1 MKRLKTLFA
10 LGTGLLCCGWAVA
23 DDALPQR
30 WISSGG
36 ALSEWVVLLGG
47 EERLVGVDSTS
58 QHPPSLRELPSV
70 GYQRQLAAEGM
81 LALRPDLLL
90 GSEEMGPPPVLEQ
103 LVRAGVQVEVLSSRA
118 DLASLQASVLR
129 IGELLGRP
137 QQARAALAD
146 YRQRLQQQA
155 QWVAQAQ
162 AQQEQEAPGVLL
174 LLGHAGGNPLAGGR
188 DTAADW
194 LIEQAGG
201 RNLAQHTSYKALSSE
216 ALLALDPQVLIIADR
231 SLSGEQA
238 REALL
243 RHNPALAATRA
254 VREGRLI
261 LLDPTLLVGGLG
273 PRLPDGLA
281 ALSAAF
287 YPASHSTLAQARPT
301 P

>member
-10 LGTGLLCCGWAVA
+10 LGAGLLCCNWAVA

-47 EERLVGVDSTS
+47 QERLVGVDSTS
-58 QHPPSLRELPSV
+58 QHPPSLRALPSI

-103 LVRAGVQVEVLSSRA
+103 LTRAGVQVEVLSAQA

-137 QQARAALAD
+137 LQARAALAD
-146 YRQRLQQQA
+146 YRLRLQAQA
-155 QWVAQAQ
+155 QWVAQ

-201 RNLAQHTSYKALSSE
+201 RNLAQHASYKALSSE
-216 ALLALDPQVLIIADR
+216 AMLALDPQVLIIADR

-238 REALL
+238 RAALL

-287 YPASHSTLAQARPT
+287 YPASHSTLAQARST

>member
-36 ALSEWVVLLGG
+36 SLSEWVVLLGG
-47 EERLVGVDSTS
+47 EKRLVGVDSTS

-103 LVRAGVQVEVLSSRA
+103 LDRAGVQVEVLSSQA

-162 AQQEQEAPGVLL
+162 QEQEAPGVLL
-174 LLGHAGGNPLAGGR
+174 LLGHAGGNPMAGGR

-201 RNLAQHTSYKALSSE
+201 RNLAQHASYKALSSE

-273 PRLPDGLA
+273 PRLPDGLP
-281 ALSAAF
+281 ALAAAF
-287 YPASHSTLAQARPT
+287 YPASHSTLAQAQPT